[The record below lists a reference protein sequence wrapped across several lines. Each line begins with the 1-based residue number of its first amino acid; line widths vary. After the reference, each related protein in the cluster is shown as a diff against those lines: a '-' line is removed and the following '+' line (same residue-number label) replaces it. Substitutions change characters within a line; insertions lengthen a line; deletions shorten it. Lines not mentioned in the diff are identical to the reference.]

1 VSGDESAAFSLKL
14 ERVKRVGPAGLLDVD
29 LLEFC
34 RGAHKHYK
42 THFWVQARPFFIEL
56 WRRIDENR
64 IPEIRTKTEACRL
77 IGCSLRWAQ
86 LIVSGGAMKKTKR
99 GAKEVKVGPNT
110 YSKDVELR
118 TTQSTLPT
126 SQPTRKTIAATMGTQ

>member
-1 VSGDESAAFSLKL
+1 MRAAVPKTEQFRSPPEVSGDESAAFSLKL

-64 IPEIRTKTEACRL
+64 SPRFERRP
-77 IGCSLRWAQ
+77 RP
-86 LIVSGGAMKKTKR
+86 
-99 GAKEVKVGPNT
+99 VG
-110 YSKDVELR
+110 
-118 TTQSTLPT
+118 
-126 SQPTRKTIAATMGTQ
+126 